1 MIWEILN
8 LSRPT
13 TESFTQELTMM
24 LTTSSEHRRTCLHQS
39 NKSLSKTKKVS
50 NRLKSKAS
58 KWLKKNRLKS
68 DDDRIDV

>member
-1 MIWEILN
+1 
-8 LSRPT
+8 
-13 TESFTQELTMM
+13 MM